1 MSLFMSECVFVALD
15 ISTGAAVSYC
25 KQRTITGIIGKAST
39 RLQPCDSNTVQ
50 DNLLTGGCCL
60 FASLC
65 GGRKVCLSANVGR
78 VEN

>member
-25 KQRTITGIIGKAST
+25 KHRTITGIIGKAST

-65 GGRKVCLSANVGR
+65 GRKVCLSANVGR